1 MTNQITPDRQA
12 RLILDTIADLLSQV
26 PAPDDLIGI
35 RSPRP
40 ATGGTPLPGS
50 LPHGLDAI
58 TDDWET
64 GQVRTADGCRE
75 ILAEIADEWA
85 EKLGYE
91 GIGSRPDGP
100 RHACDWLAD
109 HTEHA
114 YRALDSDTWD
124 ASVGEIRRVHSI
136 ALHLAGQDPA
146 PSGRSCPNDG
156 TRLVRYPFDDGFTD
170 WELCHTCGTAYTE
183 QSWQDAYGHALQAAR
198 DTNTLIPIT
207 ALPRLGIPK
216 ATVYSWIQRGHLTP
230 IRIDGVR
237 YVHTAHIPIKPGRLP
252 ADTQEETPR

>member
-1 MTNQITPDRQA
+1 MTDQITPDRQT

-26 PAPDDLIGI
+26 PDPDDLIGI

-40 ATGGTPLPGS
+40 ATGSTPLPGS

-64 GQVRTADGCRE
+64 GTVRTADGCRE

-85 EKLGYE
+85 DKLGYE

-114 YRALDSDTWD
+114 YQQLDADTWD

-146 PSGRSCPNDG
+146 PSGRSCPRDG
-156 TRLVRYPFDDGFTD
+156 TRLVRYPLDDGLTD
-170 WELCHTCGTAYTE
+170 WELCATCGTTYTDE
-183 QSWQDAYGHALQAAR
+183 TYTDALRAALDTARAR
-198 DTNTLIPIT
+198 DTLIPLT
-207 ALPRLGIPK
+207 DLPRLGIPANTAK
-216 ATVYSWIQRGHLTP
+216 SWIRRGQLKP
-230 IRIDGVR
+230 INIHGTR
-237 YVHTAHIPIKPGRLP
+237 YIHAGELP
-252 ADTQEETPR
+252 ERSNDDE